1 MRERLTFSILLQSS
15 TPDTICIRV
24 LLFMYRAMQ
33 NPRSENGAK
42 SV

>member
-1 MRERLTFSILLQSS
+1 MRERLTFSILSQSS

-24 LLFMYRAMQ
+24 LLFMYRVMQ

-42 SV
+42 SG